1 MYCVCV
7 LCVAK
12 QKVIIIE
19 FNEKQNSHKFH
30 DRVKVVV
37 VDLFL
42 LEDEGHLSRFW
53 RAGLNLSARV
63 I

>member
-1 MYCVCV
+1 M
-7 LCVAK
+7 AK

-30 DRVKVVV
+30 DRIKVVV
-37 VDLFL
+37 VVGLFL

>member
-1 MYCVCV
+1 MWCG
-7 LCVAK
+7 AK

-30 DRVKVVV
+30 DRIKVVFVVVV

-42 LEDEGHLSRFW
+42 LEAT
-53 RAGLNLSARV
+53 RA

>member
-1 MYCVCV
+1 M
-7 LCVAK
+7 VAK

-30 DRVKVVV
+30 DRIKVAVV

-42 LEDEGHLSRFW
+42 LVDCVAALRSLRFRSSLD
-53 RAGLNLSARV
+53 RA
-63 I
+63 

>member
-1 MYCVCV
+1 M
-7 LCVAK
+7 AK

-30 DRVKVVV
+30 DRIKVVVVV